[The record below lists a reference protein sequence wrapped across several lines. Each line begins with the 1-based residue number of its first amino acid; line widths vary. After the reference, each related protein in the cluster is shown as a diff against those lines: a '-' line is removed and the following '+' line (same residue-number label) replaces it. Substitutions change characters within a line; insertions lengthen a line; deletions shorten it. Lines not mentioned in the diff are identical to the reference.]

1 LNPIGL
7 TQVPGQFQSDSLWS
21 YELGTKNTFLDHTL
35 QIDASVYYIDWSNIQ
50 QNIYLASCGE
60 QFTANLGHAK
70 SQGGEIELIYKPV
83 QALTLDATAA
93 YVDGKLTKTSCAGTL
108 AVSNDKCGP
117 AQFAPLGTKGDAL
130 LSAPWSLTAAAEYH
144 FAPWGSATPYARV
157 DFQYTTAQT
166 ALVSFQNPNNGV
178 SDPTIPGLPVTRNLS
193 VRAGARFSGVDLSV
207 YGNNLTNDRPLMY
220 AARDIYSDSIDKL
233 YFGRGVRPLTVGV
246 TATYRY

>member
-1 LNPIGL
+1 
-7 TQVPGQFQSDSLWS
+7 VPGQFQSDSLWS

-35 QIDASVYYIDWSNIQ
+35 QVDASVYYIDWSNIQ

-60 QFTANLGHAK
+60 EFTANVGHAK
-70 SQGGEIELIYKPV
+70 SQGGEIEIIYKPL

-93 YVDGKLTKTSCAGTL
+93 YVDGKLTKTACTGSL
-108 AVSNDKCGP
+108 AISNDKCGP
-117 AQFAPLGTKGDAL
+117 NQYAPLGTKGDAL
-130 LSAPWSLTAAAEYH
+130 LAAPWSLTAAAEYH
-144 FAPWGSATPYARV
+144 FAPLANVTPYARV

-166 ALVSFQNPNNGV
+166 LLVSFQNPNNGV

-193 VRAGARFSGVDLSV
+193 LRAGARFNGVDLSA
-207 YGNNLTNDRPLMY
+207 YANNLTNDHPLMF
-220 AARDIYSDSIDKL
+220 AGRDIYSDAIDKL